1 MHSFESGMEYLK
13 FTLPLFTSKIKVLSN
28 LEWQKM
34 LFSEHWKC
42 PKGGLS
48 THKMEFPTIYISSM
62 HFSSSNHIDRL
73 HCSPCECNTRRFTT
87 ALYHTPN
94 TKRTRLE
101 KQQIPG
107 SLQAGREFFCTDQ
120 GAFQRDCS
128 SLAQS
133 PKQRLVNS
141 WARSSFM
148 LQLNSLIQV
157 LQTCRNV
164 PVPLSLGFNNCT
176 QRGKICISENCI
188 LQFSCGRTP

>member
-13 FTLPLFTSKIKVLSN
+13 FTLPLYTTKIKVLSN

-48 THKMEFPTIYISSM
+48 THKREFPTIYISNM
-62 HFSSSNHIDRL
+62 HFSSSNHIDRF

-94 TKRTRLE
+94 IKRTCLE

-107 SLQAGREFFCTDQ
+107 SLQAGREFF
-120 GAFQRDCS
+120 
-128 SLAQS
+128 LH
-133 PKQRLVNS
+133 RLGS
-141 WARSSFM
+141 
-148 LQLNSLIQV
+148 
-157 LQTCRNV
+157 
-164 PVPLSLGFNNCT
+164 
-176 QRGKICISENCI
+176 ISETAVHWPNHQSKDWSIPGPVHLLCC
-188 LQFSCGRTP
+188 S